1 MASMPLYWQP
11 PPATE
16 VSQDSSSVSS
26 AGNSTIGPFI
36 AVFIV
41 VTVLCVLASVIG
53 RLCSGKTILGYGDYD
68 MERWAESRCG
78 SCIDGHI
85 IPHRPSPSPPPPPR
99 QHLHHTSSGVSVESE
114 GHVADLDHETDGE
127 KQDSLDHEPPQQ
139 TPSSAHS

>member
-16 VSQDSSSVSS
+16 LPQQYS
-26 AGNSTIGPFI
+26 ASGRSTIGPFI

-41 VTVLCVLASVIG
+41 VTIICVLAGVIG

-68 MERWAESRCG
+68 MERWAESRCA

-85 IPHRPSPSPPPPPR
+85 RPSPPR
-99 QHLHHTSSGVSVESE
+99 QPLHHTSSGVCAESE
-114 GHVADLDHETDGE
+114 GHVADLNETDGK
-127 KQDSLDHEPPQQ
+127 KQDYLDHEPLPSQ
-139 TPSSAHS
+139 TSSSAHLS

>member
-16 VSQDSSSVSS
+16 VPQHSSS
-26 AGNSTIGPFI
+26 GNTTIGPFI
-36 AVFIV
+36 AVFIIV
-41 VTVLCVLASVIG
+41 IVLCVLASVIG

-85 IPHRPSPSPPPPPR
+85 IPHHRPSPSPPPPR
-99 QHLHHTSSGVSVESE
+99 QPLHHTSSGVSVESE
-114 GHVADLDHETDGE
+114 GHVADLDETDGE
-127 KQDSLDHEPPQQ
+127 KQDSLDHEPPSQTH

>member
-1 MASMPLYWQP
+1 
-11 PPATE
+11 
-16 VSQDSSSVSS
+16 
-26 AGNSTIGPFI
+26 
-36 AVFIV
+36 
-41 VTVLCVLASVIG
+41 
-53 RLCSGKTILGYGDYD
+53 

-85 IPHRPSPSPPPPPR
+85 HPHRPSPSPTPPPR
-99 QHLHHTSSGVSVESE
+99 QPLHHTSSGVSAESE